1 MEDDVNV
8 EPVEPLPT
16 PVTPAKPR
24 RLVELLPR
32 IAGIV
37 FALALTVTIFVF
49 RDQLQRAERYG
60 YLGIFIISVLG
71 NATIVLPVP
80 TFVTAFAGGGVFNP
94 VLVGLISAAGATIG
108 ELTGYLAGI
117 SGKAVVEN
125 REMYARFQR
134 WMQRYG
140 LIALFVLAAIPNPFF
155 DLAGI
160 IAGVSRVPLYQFMLV
175 TWAGKIV
182 KFLIIAY
189 LGAGSMRLLNSGS

>member
-1 MEDDVNV
+1 MNV

-16 PVTPAKPR
+16 PVTLAKPR

-189 LGAGSMRLLNSGS
+189 LGAGSMRLLDSGS

>member
-1 MEDDVNV
+1 MNV
-8 EPVEPLPT
+8 EPVEPLPAS
-16 PVTPAKPR
+16 VTPSPSR
-24 RLVELLPR
+24 RLAELLPR
-32 IAGIV
+32 IAGVV

-94 VLVGLISAAGATIG
+94 MLVGLISAAGATIG

-160 IAGVSRVPLYQFMLV
+160 VAGVSRVPLYQFMLV

-189 LGAGSMRLLNSGS
+189 LGAGSMRLLDSGS

>member
-16 PVTPAKPR
+16 PVTLAKPR

-32 IAGIV
+32 LAGIV

>member
-1 MEDDVNV
+1 MNV

-16 PVTPAKPR
+16 PVTLAKPR

-32 IAGIV
+32 LAGIV

>member
-1 MEDDVNV
+1 MNI
-8 EPVEPLPT
+8 EPVDPLPV
-16 PVTPAKPR
+16 PVTPSPSR

-32 IAGIV
+32 LAGIA

-160 IAGVSRVPLYQFMLV
+160 VAGVSRVPLYQFMLV

-189 LGAGSMRLLNSGS
+189 LGAGSMRLLDSGS

>member
-16 PVTPAKPR
+16 PVTLAKPR

>member
-16 PVTPAKPR
+16 PVTLAKPR

-32 IAGIV
+32 LAGIV

-189 LGAGSMRLLNSGS
+189 LGAGSMRLLDSGS

>member
-1 MEDDVNV
+1 MNV